1 MHTRTETQSEH
12 LPTILTGPDI
22 PAPVYVYTEVTSTL
36 DVVHEL
42 APTATLVPWTSIFAQ
57 SQSDGRGQLRRQ
69 WESPAGNMY
78 AALRLPAESPFST
91 MACAPA
97 VGFLVVD
104 ALRRMGLDVFLKWPN
119 DVVLLHKQEY
129 FKVGGILVEEHTHG
143 IWAGIGI
150 NLQHSPSESRLRRD
164 HALVASHV
172 DAFVPSLKSGEEFH
186 NGIKFWLRLVK
197 EAFSCYET
205 EVFTRDT
212 WCEVANT
219 MLLWQGCMVNLCD
232 GNVCISAKLLGIN
245 PSGGIC
251 LERQGVTEEFFCGS
265 LRRC

>member
-1 MHTRTETQSEH
+1 MHTCTETQREH
-12 LPTILTGPDI
+12 LPVLLTAPDL
-22 PAPVYVYTEVTSTL
+22 PAPVYVYSEVTSTL

-42 APTATLVPWTSIFAQ
+42 AATTLLVPWTSILAH
-57 SQSDGRGQLRRQ
+57 SQSKGRGQLRRQ

-78 AALRLPAESPFST
+78 AALRLPPESPFSAI
-91 MACAPA
+91 ACAPA

-119 DVVLLHKQEY
+119 DIVLLHNQEC

-150 NLQHSPSESRLRRD
+150 NLQHSPPESRLRRD
-164 HALVASHV
+164 HALRASHV
-172 DAFVPSLKSGEEFH
+172 DALIPLCESSEEFH
-186 NGIKFWLRLVK
+186 NSIKFWLRLVK

-205 EVFTRDT
+205 GVFTHDT
-212 WCEVANT
+212 WCKVANT
-219 MLLWQGCMVNLCD
+219 MLLWQGRMVNLCD
-232 GNVCISAKLLGIN
+232 DTIDINARLLGIS

-251 LERQGVTEEFFCGS
+251 LERQGVIEEFFGGS
-265 LRRC
+265 VRRC